1 MQNFKEIYHFFWS
14 IFSKKFI
21 LRQNLLFL
29 LKRGGARCIFLIFS
43 LYLPFSPVFA
53 VFSPFLVVDIWKFY
67 IYYYIIEILR
77 FAAQIQNQCHTT
89 AQQTKWR
96 NVKMLDDPG
105 PANFIT
111 SLAATVSA
119 DDFNVKTL
127 IPKIILLFVLILVN
141 AFFAMSE
148 IAIISVSDV
157 KLQKMAED
165 GNKKAKKLIRLTEN
179 PSSFLSTIQIGVT
192 LAGFLTSASAA
203 ENFSE
208 PLAKVINGWLP
219 AVPHSL
225 VSGISL
231 VLVTIIIS
239 FFSLVLGELAPKRI
253 AMQCGE
259 KISFAVVDILLFIRA
274 IMRPF
279 IKILSVSTNIV
290 VRIFGFDPNAN
301 EEEVT
306 EEEIRMLVDAGEE
319 KGVIEESQKEMINNI
334 FEFDDIVAADVMTH
348 RTDIEAVEI
357 TDKFSDVIEKT
368 LEAGYSRIPVY
379 EEELDNIKGII
390 YVKDL
395 LPYVGKRIPSEVKLA
410 DLMREAEFVPES
422 KRCRDLF
429 SEMTEKRLQMVFV
442 CDEYGGIA
450 GLVTIEDLLE
460 SIVGN
465 MQDEYDNE
473 EEEFEQVNETTY
485 TFDGT
490 TDIEEVEEKLGI
502 DLPDGEYDTLGGF
515 IMSELGRIPG
525 EDENPE
531 VQFKNYSF
539 TVLEV
544 EERRIERIKAERLF
558 EIEDE
563 DDLDKKSKNKD

>member
-1 MQNFKEIYHFFWS
+1 
-14 IFSKKFI
+14 
-21 LRQNLLFL
+21 
-29 LKRGGARCIFLIFS
+29 
-43 LYLPFSPVFA
+43 
-53 VFSPFLVVDIWKFY
+53 
-67 IYYYIIEILR
+67 
-77 FAAQIQNQCHTT
+77 
-89 AQQTKWR
+89 
-96 NVKMLDDPG
+96 MLDDPG
-105 PANFIT
+105 PANYIMEV
-111 SLAATVSA
+111 AAASGEPSNLVW
-119 DDFNVKTL
+119 
-127 IPKIILLFVLILVN
+127 KIVLLFFLILVN

-148 IAIISVSDV
+148 IAIISLNDM
-157 KLQKMAED
+157 KLQKMAEE
-165 GNKKAKKLIRLTEN
+165 GNKKAKKVLKLVEN
-179 PSSFLSTIQIGVT
+179 PSGFLSTIQIGVT

-208 PLAKVINGWLP
+208 PLASVINGWLGG
-219 AVPHSL
+219 AVPMNV
-225 VSGISL
+225 VSGVSL

-259 KISFAVVDILLFIRA
+259 KISFAVVGILLFIKSA
-274 IMRPF
+274 MKPF
-279 IKILSVSTNIV
+279 IKFLSFSTNLV
-290 VRIFGFDPNAN
+290 VRIFGFDPNAS
-301 EEEVT
+301 EETMT
-306 EEEIRMLVDAGEE
+306 EEEIRMMVDAGEE

-357 TDKFSDVIEKT
+357 NDKISEVIEKSAT
-368 LEAGYSRIPVY
+368 TGYSRIPVF

-395 LPYVGKRIPSEVKLA
+395 LPYVGKRVPSEIKIA
-410 DLMREAEFVPES
+410 DLMRPAEFVPES
-422 KRCRDLF
+422 KRCGDLF
-429 SEMTEKRLQMVFV
+429 NEMTEKRLQMIFV

-473 EEEFEQVNETTY
+473 DEEFEQVDETTY

-490 TDIEEVEEKLGI
+490 TDIEELTEVFGI
-502 DLPDGEYDTLGGF
+502 QLPEGEYDTIGGY

-525 EDENPE
+525 EDEHPQ
-531 VQFKNYSF
+531 VTYDRLLF

-544 EERRIERIKAERLF
+544 DERRIERVKIELLPEAET
-558 EIEDE
+558 EEEAEEDE
-563 DDLDKKSKNKD
+563 KPRKKDKE

>member
-1 MQNFKEIYHFFWS
+1 
-14 IFSKKFI
+14 
-21 LRQNLLFL
+21 
-29 LKRGGARCIFLIFS
+29 
-43 LYLPFSPVFA
+43 
-53 VFSPFLVVDIWKFY
+53 
-67 IYYYIIEILR
+67 
-77 FAAQIQNQCHTT
+77 
-89 AQQTKWR
+89 
-96 NVKMLDDPG
+96 MLDDPG
-105 PANFIT
+105 PANYIMEV
-111 SLAATVSA
+111 AATNGEPSNLVW
-119 DDFNVKTL
+119 
-127 IPKIILLFVLILVN
+127 KIVLLFCLILVN

-148 IAIISVSDV
+148 IAIISLNDV
-157 KLQKMAED
+157 KLQKMAEE
-165 GNKKAKKLIRLTEN
+165 GNKKAKKVLALVEN

-208 PLAKVINGWLP
+208 PLANIISGWLP
-219 AVPHSL
+219 NVPASL
-225 VSGISL
+225 ISGVSL

-259 KISFAVVDILLFIRA
+259 KISFAVVGILLFIKSA
-274 IMRPF
+274 MKPF
-279 IKILSVSTNIV
+279 IKFLSFSTNIV
-290 VRIFGFDPNAN
+290 VRLFGFDPNAS
-301 EEEVT
+301 EETMT
-306 EEEIRMLVDAGEE
+306 EEEIRMMVDAGEE

-348 RTDIEAVEI
+348 RTNIEAVEI
-357 TDKFSDVIEKT
+357 NDKISDVIEKT
-368 LEAGYSRIPVY
+368 VEAGYSRLPVF

-395 LPYVGKRIPSEVKLA
+395 LPYVGKRVPSEVKIA
-410 DLMREAEFVPES
+410 DLMRSAEFVPES
-422 KRCRDLF
+422 KRCGDLF
-429 SEMTEKRLQMVFV
+429 NEMTEKRLQMIFV

-473 EEEFEQVNETTY
+473 DEEFEQVNETTY

-490 TDIEEVEEKLGI
+490 TDIEELTEVFGI
-502 DLPDGEYDTLGGF
+502 QLPEGEYDTIGGY

-525 EDENPE
+525 EDEHPQVTYE
-531 VQFKNYSF
+531 RLLF

-544 EERRIERIKAERLF
+544 DERRIERVKVELLPEEETEEETEEKPRKK
-558 EIEDE
+558 
-563 DDLDKKSKNKD
+563 DKE